1 MYSHSDFGKSFK
13 LVITEKP
20 DKEIKDKFFND
31 LSSIDKQ
38 LIEYYKSINASEE
51 KYFNLYSEDNLIGYS
66 RLIFQLEYAV
76 LSEIYVLNEYRELG
90 LGTFMLNSI
99 RSYLDEL
106 NIKLRTIT
114 LPSDRTAKNFY
125 EANGITARILLMEEK
140 RDKTRYRSWWN
151 YLQR

>member
-1 MYSHSDFGKSFK
+1 MYNHSDFGKTFK
-13 LVITEKP
+13 IVLTEEPNK
-20 DKEIKDKFFND
+20 KIKNKFLIE

-38 LIEYYKSINASEE
+38 LIEYYKSINSSDD
-51 KYFNLYSEDNLIGYS
+51 KYFNLYSDNELIGYS
-66 RLIFQLEYAV
+66 KLVFQFDYAV

-99 RSYLDEL
+99 RTYLDEL
-106 NIKLRTIT
+106 SIKLRTIT

-140 RDKTRYRSWWN
+140 RDKTRYRP
-151 YLQR
+151 

>member
-13 LVITEKP
+13 LVITEEP
-20 DKEIKDKFFND
+20 NKEIKDKFFND

-76 LSEIYVLNEYRELG
+76 LLSLIH
-90 LGTFMLNSI
+90 I
-99 RSYLDEL
+99 
-106 NIKLRTIT
+106 
-114 LPSDRTAKNFY
+114 
-125 EANGITARILLMEEK
+125 
-140 RDKTRYRSWWN
+140 
-151 YLQR
+151 

>member
-13 LVITEKP
+13 LVITEEP
-20 DKEIKDKFFND
+20 DKEIENKFFND

-38 LIEYYKSINASEE
+38 LIEYYKSINASDEI
-51 KYFNLYSEDNLIGYS
+51 YFNLYLEDNLIGYS
-66 RLIFQLEYAV
+66 RIIFQLEYAV
-76 LSEIYVLNEYRELG
+76 LSEIYVLNDYRELG

-106 NIKLRTIT
+106 NINLRTIT

-140 RDKTRYRSWWN
+140 RDKTRYRS
-151 YLQR
+151 

>member
-1 MYSHSDFGKSFK
+1 MYNHSDFGKSFK
-13 LVITEKP
+13 IVITEEP

-38 LIEYYKSINASEE
+38 LIEYYKSINSPDE
-51 KYFNLYSEDNLIGYS
+51 KYFNLYSEDSLIGYS

-76 LSEIYVLNEYRELG
+76 LSEIYVLNDYRELG

-114 LPSDRTAKNFY
+114 LPSDRIAKNFY

-140 RDKTRYRSWWN
+140 RDKTRYRP
-151 YLQR
+151 

>member
-1 MYSHSDFGKSFK
+1 M
-13 LVITEKP
+13 
-20 DKEIKDKFFND
+20 
-31 LSSIDKQ
+31 SSIDKQ
-38 LIEYYKSINASEE
+38 LIEYYKSINSPDE
-51 KYFNLYSEDNLIGYS
+51 KYFNLYSEDSLIGYS

-76 LSEIYVLNEYRELG
+76 LSEIYVLNDYRELG

-106 NIKLRTIT
+106 NINLRTIT

-140 RDKTRYRSWWN
+140 RDKTRYRS
-151 YLQR
+151 

>member
-13 LVITEKP
+13 IVITEEP
-20 DKEIKDKFFND
+20 NKEIKNKFLND
-31 LSSIDKQ
+31 LSSIDNQ
-38 LIEYYKSINASEE
+38 LIEYYKSINYTDE
-51 KYFNLYSEDNLIGYS
+51 KYFNLYSDNDLIGYS
-66 RLIFQLEYAV
+66 RLIFQYEYAV
-76 LSEIYVLNEYRELG
+76 LSEIYVLNEFRELG

-140 RDKTRYRSWWN
+140 RDKTRYRS
-151 YLQR
+151 

>member
-13 LVITEKP
+13 LVITEEP
-20 DKEIKDKFFND
+20 DKEIKGKFFND
-31 LSSIDKQ
+31 LSSIDKE
-38 LIEYYKSINASEE
+38 LIEYYRSINASNE
-51 KYFNLYSEDNLIGYS
+51 KYFNLYTEDNLIGYS

-76 LSEIYVLNEYRELG
+76 LSEIYVLNDYRELG

-106 NIKLRTIT
+106 NIRLRTIT

-125 EANGITARILLMEEK
+125 EANGITARVLLMEEK
-140 RDKTRYRSWWN
+140 RDKTRYRS
-151 YLQR
+151 

>member
-1 MYSHSDFGKSFK
+1 MYNHSDFGKSFK
-13 LVITEKP
+13 IVITEEP

-76 LSEIYVLNEYRELG
+76 LSEIYVLNDYRELG

-106 NIKLRTIT
+106 LSLIHI
-114 LPSDRTAKNFY
+114 
-125 EANGITARILLMEEK
+125 
-140 RDKTRYRSWWN
+140 
-151 YLQR
+151 

>member
-1 MYSHSDFGKSFK
+1 MYNHSDFGKSFE

-20 DKEIKDKFFND
+20 DSEIKDKFFND

-38 LIEYYKSINASEE
+38 LIEYYKSINSPDE
-51 KYFNLYSEDNLIGYS
+51 KYFNLYSEDSLIGYS
-66 RLIFQLEYAV
+66 KLIFQLEYAV
-76 LSEIYVLNEYRELG
+76 LSEIYVLNDYRELG

-114 LPSDRTAKNFY
+114 LPSDRIAKNFY

-140 RDKTRYRSWWN
+140 RDKTRYRS
-151 YLQR
+151 

>member
-1 MYSHSDFGKSFK
+1 MYNHSDFGKSFK
-13 LVITEKP
+13 IVITEEP
-20 DKEIKDKFFND
+20 DKKIKDKFFNE

-38 LIEYYKSINASEE
+38 LIEYYKSINSPDQ
-51 KYFNLYSEDNLIGYS
+51 KYFNLYSEDSLIGYS

-76 LSEIYVLNEYRELG
+76 LSEIYVLNDYRELG

-114 LPSDRTAKNFY
+114 LPSDRIAKNFY

-140 RDKTRYRSWWN
+140 RDKTRYRS
-151 YLQR
+151 

>member
-1 MYSHSDFGKSFK
+1 MYNHSDFGKSFK
-13 LVITEKP
+13 IVITKEP

-38 LIEYYKSINASEE
+38 LIEYYKSINSPDE

-76 LSEIYVLNEYRELG
+76 LSEIYVLNDYRELG

-125 EANGITARILLMEEK
+125 ESNGITARILLMEEK
-140 RDKTRYRSWWN
+140 RDKTRYRS
-151 YLQR
+151 

>member
-1 MYSHSDFGKSFK
+1 MYNHSDFGKTFNIV
-13 LVITEKP
+13 LTEEPNK
-20 DKEIKDKFFND
+20 KIKNKFLIE

-38 LIEYYKSINASEE
+38 LIEYYKSINSSDD
-51 KYFNLYSEDNLIGYS
+51 KYFNLYSDNELIGYS
-66 RLIFQLEYAV
+66 KLVFQFDYAV

-99 RSYLDEL
+99 RTYLDEL
-106 NIKLRTIT
+106 SIKLRTIT

-140 RDKTRYRSWWN
+140 REKTRYRP
-151 YLQR
+151 

>member
-13 LVITEKP
+13 LVITEEP

-38 LIEYYKSINASEE
+38 LIEYYKSINSPDE

-76 LSEIYVLNEYRELG
+76 LSEIYVLNDYRELG

-99 RSYLDEL
+99 RSYLGEL

-114 LPSDRTAKNFY
+114 PVSYTHLTLPT
-125 EANGITARILLMEEK
+125 ILLV
-140 RDKTRYRSWWN
+140 
-151 YLQR
+151 

>member
-13 LVITEKP
+13 IVITEEP
-20 DKEIKDKFFND
+20 NKEIKNKFLND
-31 LSSIDKQ
+31 LSSIDNQ
-38 LIEYYKSINASEE
+38 LIEYYKSINYTDE
-51 KYFNLYSEDNLIGYS
+51 KYFNLYSDNDLIGYS
-66 RLIFQLEYAV
+66 RLIFQYEYAV
-76 LSEIYVLNEYRELG
+76 LSEIYVLNEFRELG

-140 RDKTRYRSWWN
+140 RDKTRYRP
-151 YLQR
+151 

>member
-1 MYSHSDFGKSFK
+1 MYNHSDFGKTFK
-13 LVITEKP
+13 IVLTEEPNK
-20 DKEIKDKFFND
+20 KIKNKFLIE

-38 LIEYYKSINASEE
+38 LIEYYKSINSSDV
-51 KYFNLYSEDNLIGYS
+51 KYFNLYSDNEIIGYS
-66 RLIFQLEYAV
+66 KLVFQFDYAV

-99 RSYLDEL
+99 RTYLDEL
-106 NIKLRTIT
+106 SIKLRTIT

-140 RDKTRYRSWWN
+140 RDKTRYRP
-151 YLQR
+151 

>member
-13 LVITEKP
+13 LVITEEP

-38 LIEYYKSINASEE
+38 LIEYYKSINSPDE

-106 NIKLRTIT
+106 NINLRTIT

-125 EANGITARILLMEEK
+125 ECKLK
-140 RDKTRYRSWWN
+140 V
-151 YLQR
+151 

>member
-1 MYSHSDFGKSFK
+1 MYSYTDFGKTFTIDLKDIPNSAIQNKFYNS
-13 LVITEKP
+13 LS
-20 DKEIKDKFFND
+20 EIDNE
-31 LSSIDKQ
+31 IV
-38 LIEYYKSINASEE
+38 EYYKTLVTDDEI
-51 KYFNLYSEDNLIGYS
+51 YFNLYLDSSQIGYS
-66 RLIFQLEYAV
+66 KIINEHNYALLV
-76 LSEIYVLNEYRELG
+76 EIYVLNDYRELG

-140 RDKTRYRSWWN
+140 RDKTRYRS
-151 YLQR
+151 

>member
-1 MYSHSDFGKSFK
+1 MYNHSDFGKSFK
-13 LVITEKP
+13 IVITEEP

-38 LIEYYKSINASEE
+38 LIEYYKSINSTDE

-76 LSEIYVLNEYRELG
+76 LSEIYVLNDYRELG

-125 EANGITARILLMEEK
+125 ESNGITARILLMEEK
-140 RDKTRYRSWWN
+140 RDKTRYRS
-151 YLQR
+151 

>member
-1 MYSHSDFGKSFK
+1 MYNHSDFGKSFK
-13 LVITEKP
+13 IVITEEP
-20 DKEIKDKFFND
+20 DKEIKDKFFYD
-31 LSSIDKQ
+31 LSSIDKE
-38 LIEYYKSINASEE
+38 LIEYYKSINSPNE
-51 KYFNLYSEDNLIGYS
+51 KYFNLYSEHNLIGYS

-76 LSEIYVLNEYRELG
+76 LSEIYVLNDYRELG

-114 LPSDRTAKNFY
+114 LPSDRIAKNFY

-140 RDKTRYRSWWN
+140 RDKTRYRS
-151 YLQR
+151 

>member
-1 MYSHSDFGKSFK
+1 MYNHSDFGKSFK
-13 LVITEKP
+13 IVITEEP

-38 LIEYYKSINASEE
+38 LIEYYKSINSPDE

-76 LSEIYVLNEYRELG
+76 LSEIYVLNDYRELG

-114 LPSDRTAKNFY
+114 LPSDRTQKTF
-125 EANGITARILLMEEK
+125 TKQME
-140 RDKTRYRSWWN
+140 
-151 YLQR
+151 